1 MGPSPGLHT
10 WCSLSVYKYETQRCQ
25 KHRSMKT
32 RASGVCLLSSGH
44 PLSFQDTSLR
54 QASGCHFQILE
65 PQNLPWVPSSSARS
79 WHSDAEDT

>member
-10 WCSLSVYKYETQRCQ
+10 WCSLSVYKYETKRCQ

-44 PLSFQDTSLR
+44 ALVLSGHVFAAGQW
-54 QASGCHFQILE
+54 CHFQILE